1 MSGRTGILFVC
12 LGNICRSPLAEGI
25 FIAKARAAGVLEQLD
40 IDSCGTGAWHVGS
53 RADPRSLA
61 VAARH
66 GIELPSVARQFHP
79 TRDVARFTW
88 LIAMDRSNAR
98 ELIDRGAP
106 ESQVRLMRSFD
117 PLLTRAGGRDLEVP
131 DPYEWEADGFETVFG
146 MLDRACAGLL
156 AEVLGPREKRPSRPS

>member
-1 MSGRTGILFVC
+1 
-12 LGNICRSPLAEGI
+12 LAEGI
-25 FIAKARAAGVLEQLD
+25 FIAKARAAGALDRLD

-79 TRDVARFTW
+79 TRDVARFSW
-88 LIAMDRSNAR
+88 FIAMDRSNAR

-106 ESQVRLMRSFD
+106 ALQVRLMRSFD
-117 PLLTRAGGRDLEVP
+117 PLIARAAERDAEVP
-131 DPYEWEADGFETVFG
+131 DPYGWEADGFESVFR
-146 MLDRACAGLL
+146 MLDRACEGLL
-156 AEVLGPREKRPSRPS
+156 AEVLTPRDGRASGQH